1 MRDCLK
7 ENLLDMKI
15 NELKQ
20 ELVQIAGETGINSS
34 DTLNISKKLDQLI
47 IFKLKNPTAVV
58 EIA

>member
-1 MRDCLK
+1 MLDCLK

-20 ELVQIAGETGINSS
+20 ELIQIAGATGINSP
-34 DTLNISKKLDQLI
+34 DTLNISQELDQLI
-47 IFKLKNPTAVV
+47 IFKLKNRTDVV